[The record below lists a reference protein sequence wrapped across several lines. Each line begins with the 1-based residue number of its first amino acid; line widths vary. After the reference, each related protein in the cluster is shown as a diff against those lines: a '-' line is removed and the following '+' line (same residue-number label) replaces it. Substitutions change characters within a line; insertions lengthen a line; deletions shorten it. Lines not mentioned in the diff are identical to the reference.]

1 MDSQVINNTI
11 TNPEPEQI
19 KKPSETNVDLKP
31 IAEESSSIGNA
42 GLASIAAAAL
52 LLEACG
58 GGNTASP
65 TASEAVRF
73 LTQATPGANRTLI
86 AEVQS
91 LGYAAWLDKQLAMPA
106 SLDTHWDWLMT
117 HSNPN
122 IDPSKIKPFS
132 DIANRYANNGFQATA
147 WRKLLTAPDALR
159 QRIAFALSEIVVVSL
174 EGLTGDWTPFSAAGY
189 LDLLEK
195 HAFGNYRDLLLA
207 ISTDTTM
214 GQYLTFLGNTKADA
228 TTGSLPDENYAR
240 ELMQLFT
247 IGLVQLNIDGTP
259 KLVNG
264 AVVETYVQDD
274 VSQLARIFTGWTWG
288 VNHTSANK
296 DYPIY
301 VKGPMMQQVNVG
313 GAETQHET
321 GTSTFLGST
330 VGDGL
335 NGLDSLNRALD
346 IIFAHPNVA
355 PFVCRQL
362 IQRLVTSNPT
372 PAYVGR
378 VATIF
383 NDNGKGI
390 KGDLTAVIKAILLDD
405 QARNKANL
413 TNLQFGKVR
422 EPMLRFT
429 TWARAFNVTSKNQVW
444 SPQYLNS
451 PSLFSPG
458 QSPLRSP
465 TVFNFFRPAYVP
477 PNSSIATEG
486 LVAPEFQ
493 LSNES
498 TTILYINYMGN
509 QIMYGC
515 TYQTQNSTANLT
527 VDYENYT
534 PLIGTASLL
543 DLALNNTTAL
553 VNELNLL
560 LAANQLSVATVAII
574 SKALNGVTDTPAEI
588 AIYRPPSSVSY
599 YLKRR
604 IYAAILMV
612 IASPEFIVSK

>member
-106 SLDTHWDWLMT
+106 SLDTHWDWLMRHNHPT
-117 HSNPN
+117 NSLPYLNVAN
-122 IDPSKIKPFS
+122 KIEK
-132 DIANRYANNGFQATA
+132 AGFDSTA
-147 WRKLLTAPDALR
+147 WRKLLNAPDALR
-159 QRIAFALSEIVVVSL
+159 QRVVLALSEIVVVSID
-174 EGLTGDWTPFSAAGY
+174 GLGGDWISFSAAGY

-405 QARNKANL
+405 QARNKTNL
-413 TNLQFGKVR
+413 TDPQFGKVR

-429 TWARAFNVTSKNQVW
+429 AWARAFDVISRNDVW
-444 SPQYLNS
+444 SPQYVLDAKNG
-451 PSLFSPG
+451 LG
-458 QSPLRSP
+458 QSPLQSP

-477 PNSSIATEG
+477 PNSSIATAG
-486 LVAPEFQ
+486 LVAPELQ
-493 LSNES
+493 LSNEAS
-498 TTILYINYMGN
+498 VIAYINYMN
-509 QIMYGC
+509 QQVFRCSNYFP
-515 TYQTQNSTANLT
+515 TNDSFANLT
-527 VDYENYT
+527 VNYDSLW
-534 PLIGTASLL
+534 PLAV
-543 DLALNNTTAL
+543 DTTAL
-553 VNELNLL
+553 VNELNFL
-560 LAANQLSVATVAII
+560 LAADQLSAATTSSI
-574 SKALNGVTDTPAEI
+574 STALNLLTKDTKAETDTF
-588 AIYRPPSSVSY
+588 Y
-599 YLKRR
+599 YLKKR
-604 IYAAILMV
+604 IYAAIVLV
-612 IASPEFIVSK
+612 LAAPEFIVSK